1 MALLDWIVI
10 GVFCCALIGIVVW
23 VVSQKNDNS
32 ADYFLG
38 GKDAT
43 WIAIGA
49 SIFASNIGSEHLIGL
64 AGAGAS
70 SGMAMA
76 HWEIQGWMIL
86 ILGWVFVP
94 FYTRSMVYTM
104 PEFLERRYNTQSR
117 TILSVISLIS
127 YVLTKVAVTVYAG
140 GLVFQQVFGIKELW
154 GIDFFWIAAI
164 GLVLI
169 TAAYTIFGGMKSVLY
184 TSVLQTPILLLG
196 SLIILVLGLKA
207 LGSWDQMLALC
218 DVKPNY
224 DGATGT
230 MIHLMRSNSD
240 PQYPWLG
247 ALIGSAVIGF
257 WYWCTDQYIVQRVLS
272 GKDEKEAR
280 RGTIFGAYLK
290 LLPVFLFLI
299 PGMIAFALHQKY
311 IGDGGF
317 LPLLADGTPN
327 ADAAFPTL
335 VAKILPAGVKGL
347 VVCGILAALMSS
359 LASLF
364 NSSAM
369 LFTID
374 FWKRLKPE
382 TSEKS
387 LVRIG
392 QTATV
397 VIVILGI
404 LWIPIMRSVG
414 NVLYNYLQDVQSVLA
429 PGIAAAFLLGIT
441 WKRASAKG
449 GMWGLLSGII
459 IGLTRLGA
467 KVYYS
472 NATDAADSWF
482 KAVFYDFN
490 WLFFCG
496 VMLVVCCL
504 VVIVVSLAT
513 EAPDQKKIQG
523 LVFGTST
530 PEQIAATRASWNKW
544 DVFHTI
550 VILGFTV
557 AFYIYFW

>member
-140 GLVFQQVFGIKELW
+140 GLVFQQVFGIEELW

-169 TAAYTIFGGMKSVLY
+169 TALYTIFGGMKSVLY

-196 SLIILVLGLKA
+196 SLIILVLGMKA

-224 DGATGT
+224 EGSTGT